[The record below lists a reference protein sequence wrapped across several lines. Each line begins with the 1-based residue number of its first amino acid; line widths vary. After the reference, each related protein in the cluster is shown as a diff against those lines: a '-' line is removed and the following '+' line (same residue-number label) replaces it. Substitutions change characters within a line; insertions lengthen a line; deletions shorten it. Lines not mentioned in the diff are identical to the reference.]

1 MFKHASHL
9 EVEDVHPRNKG
20 LQIHCKDVL
29 AARLHTQVVLHDLLS
44 R

>member
-9 EVEDVHPRNKG
+9 KVEDVHPWNKG
-20 LQIHCKDVL
+20 VQVHGKDVL